1 MFPHNS
7 DNLPS
12 VSHVRFSTTACIF
25 SEQLF
30 RFVTPENIAITD
42 KAVRFTFVC
51 LRIREGLLRG
61 EFLQWLISVSMGM
74 PLMADLILTTTL
86 IITLSRSR
94 SSFMRWVKLH
104 SGINLAERV
113 SL

>member
-51 LRIREGLLRG
+51 LRIRQGWLRG
-61 EFLQWLISVSMGM
+61 GIAAVAYFSLDGNAAHGGPDPHDNTDYYSISQPFFIHEVG
-74 PLMADLILTTTL
+74 
-86 IITLSRSR
+86 
-94 SSFMRWVKLH
+94 
-104 SGINLAERV
+104 
-113 SL
+113 